1 MRLLIMRIKYNTIIF
16 IVLAATNVYLVL
28 NIIGSELYKHL
39 NINSTTP
46 VLTDGTYQECIISEP
61 NKIAEVLVQD
71 NLNHDLTQKA
81 TFYDFSQKPYPA
93 TINVDSFVG
102 VVFISKLSSSKTAFL
117 YVDYT
122 NRRCELSI
130 TNDAGDTIYDKKGYY
145 GIGLQLNDI
154 DDISYKLAKHKI

>member
-1 MRLLIMRIKYNTIIF
+1 MKIKYNTIVF
-16 IVLAATNVYLVL
+16 IVLAAMNVYLVL
-28 NIIGSELYKHL
+28 NIIEKELYKHLNIMNL

-71 NLNHDLTQKA
+71 DLNNDLTQKA
-81 TFYDFSQKPYPA
+81 TFYDFNQKPYPA
-93 TINVDSFVG
+93 TITIDNFVG
-102 VVFISKLSSSKTAFL
+102 VVFISNLSSSKTAFL
-117 YVDYT
+117 YVDYA